1 MSTQPVGSPSG
12 PGDST
17 PKSSQGPLED
27 LELHAWRSFVAMQEQ
42 IRTGVERELQDHCN
56 LSLADYTVLAV
67 LSDAAG
73 KRRRPFEL
81 CADLGWEKS
90 RLHHQLTR
98 MSRRGLIQR
107 HSDSANPGSRA
118 VYVELTAAG
127 LTAVSEAAPAH
138 ARQVRRFLL
147 DHLSRHHIEQL
158 GEIASLVIAGNCAT
172 SAGGADPP

>member
-1 MSTQPVGSPSG
+1 MSTQSVGSASG
-12 PGDST
+12 LGDSA
-17 PKSSQGPLED
+17 PGQGRFDD

-42 IRTGVERELQDHCN
+42 IRTGVERELQAHCN
-56 LSLADYTVLAV
+56 LSLADYTILAV

-107 HSDSANPGSRA
+107 HSDPANPGSRA

-127 LTAVSEAAPAH
+127 LTAVTEAAPAH
-138 ARQVRRFLL
+138 AREVRRFLL
-147 DHLSRHHIEQL
+147 DHLSRQHLEQL
-158 GEIASLVIAGNCAT
+158 ADIASLVLAGNCPK
-172 SAGGADPP
+172 SAGGAIPP